1 MQSKSALFLMEL
13 MITTLFFALASTVCV
28 QLFVKAHQINR
39 ETRVRDAMLVS
50 VQNIAE
56 TWLAGESSLADGDRE
71 VTVTDGLTLYYDGA
85 WEAVDAS
92 AAVYVL
98 TLTQSGDHENDYAQL
113 TVEKI
118 GENTSVFSL
127 DLTKHRQKEAEKHA

>member
-50 VQNIAE
+50 VQNIA
-56 TWLAGESSLADGDRE
+56 A
-71 VTVTDGLTLYYDGA
+71 TVRSRLRTG
-85 WEAVDAS
+85 
-92 AAVYVL
+92 
-98 TLTQSGDHENDYAQL
+98 
-113 TVEKI
+113 
-118 GENTSVFSL
+118 
-127 DLTKHRQKEAEKHA
+127 